1 LTRGSYWIIL
11 QFKEEIM
18 NQNINKS
25 TPYDTGKVKIGLFY
39 EQPKQSLSRD
49 DMYLQDML
57 LGAGD
62 ELLPPRSFPWF
73 DVVVYIA
80 AALALAVLIF

>member
-1 LTRGSYWIIL
+1 
-11 QFKEEIM
+11 
-18 NQNINKS
+18 
-25 TPYDTGKVKIGLFY
+25 
-39 EQPKQSLSRD
+39 
-49 DMYLQDML
+49 ML

-73 DVVVYIA
+73 DVVVYIV